1 MDILELFKIT
11 SYVSGHFLNDPQKL
25 EGLRPNPS
33 VAEKWCLGQWA
44 VFFGFVCDLPTA
56 QCLENRPTAIPG
68 ACICVIVLPQ
78 SPSEMTDTHIEQH
91 KRTGLDLFCRN
102 LEGLGASGMG
112 ALTYLLAAIAL
123 PGKSKREV
131 QRGTAAKMVKSLQKL
146 RVGKQG

>member
-112 ALTYLLAAIAL
+112 ALTCWQLSRSLASL
-123 PGKSKREV
+123 KEKCREER
-131 QRGTAAKMVKSLQKL
+131 QPKWS
-146 RVGKQG
+146 RVSRS